1 MKLANLSIL
10 NKIAAAFGILLLLV
24 AGLGITAI
32 DRMSAINE
40 NALDVR
46 NNWLPSS
53 IGMADMESAVQS
65 YRLTVVNQ
73 MFNPAEHDNGE
84 KIAAARGRV
93 QNSRAAYTPLITAGT
108 DDVMYVA
115 TFDKQWPVLDE
126 STTKVMALLATDPTA
141 AREMLYGPNR
151 HAFSDLLATI
161 GGDIKF
167 NSDEGRKA
175 ADRGAEIY
183 SSTRMVIIA
192 VLIVGLVLAALLGA
206 VLVRAIATPVRA
218 MTDTMKRLADGDLA
232 VEIPDHHRADEI
244 GRMAATLLVFR
255 DNAQAA
261 RDLRDEAERVRVLK
275 DRRQA
280 AMDRHTN
287 DFGTTIAGVMESLT
301 GAAAELRDTANSM
314 AEQVSHIR
322 DSATG
327 TADGAAVASQTMA
340 SVAAGAEQM
349 SASISEISKQVAHVT
364 TAVRTAMDRAATTD
378 AKVAGMAEAAERVG
392 HVVQL
397 ITNIAGQTNLLAL
410 NATIEAARAGE
421 AGKGFAVVAGEVKAL
436 AAQTAKATDE
446 IGAQIGAIRATTEEA
461 VGAMR
466 EVTNA
471 IGQVE
476 QVATAIA
483 AAVEEQAAATREI
496 ASSVQTVTLG
506 AEQTAQSMHDVS
518 GTAVQ
523 ADGSSKHVL
532 KASEQLGETA
542 RTLQGEVDQF
552 LRAMADDHEEDRRR
566 YERIPGNGA
575 KAKLV
580 VAGQPET
587 DAVIENISR
596 GGVALLTPVTASAGS
611 EIQVTLP
618 DAGGPVMARVVRAA
632 DGRLALCF
640 RQDTATLGRVDRTL
654 DRIGGGRA
662 KAA

>member
-10 NKIAAAFGILLLLV
+10 SKISAAFGILLLLV

-32 DRMSAINE
+32 DRMSAIND

-46 NNWLPSS
+46 DNWLPSS

-73 MFNPAEHDNGE
+73 IFNPAERDNGE
-84 KIAAARGRV
+84 KIAAARQRV
-93 QNSRAAYTPLITAGT
+93 ESSRAAYAPFITAGT

-115 TFDKQWPVLDE
+115 AFDKQWPVLDE
-126 STTKVMALLATDPTA
+126 NTKQVTALLATNATA

-151 HAFSDLLATI
+151 VAFSDLMKPI
-161 GGDIKF
+161 GADIKF
-167 NSDEGRKA
+167 NSEEGRKA
-175 ADRGAEIY
+175 ADRGAAIY
-183 SSTRMVIIA
+183 GSTRTIIISA
-192 VLIVGLVLAALLGA
+192 LVVGLVLATLLGA

-218 MTDTMKRLADGDLA
+218 MTETMKRLADGDLT
-232 VEIPDHHRADEI
+232 VEIPDHHRSDEI
-244 GRMAATLLVFR
+244 GRMAATVLVFR
-255 DNAQAA
+255 DNALAA
-261 RDLRDEAERVRVLK
+261 RDLREEAERVRVQK
-275 DRRQA
+275 DRRQV

-287 DFGTTIAGVMESLT
+287 DFGTTIAGVMEHLT
-301 GAAAELRDTANSM
+301 GAAAELRNTANSM

-327 TADGAAVASQTMA
+327 TAEGAAVASQTMA

-421 AGKGFAVVAGEVKAL
+421 AGMGFAVVAGEVKAL

-446 IGAQIGAIRATTEEA
+446 IGSQIGAIRTTTEEA

-483 AAVEEQAAATREI
+483 AAVEQQAAAAHEI
-496 ASSVQTVTLG
+496 ASNVNAAATGVDHVSTVISDIE
-506 AEQTAQSMHDVS
+506 AIA
-518 GTAVQ
+518 
-523 ADGSSKHVL
+523 SK
-532 KASEQLGETA
+532 
-542 RTLQGEVDQF
+542 
-552 LRAMADDHEEDRRR
+552 
-566 YERIPGNGA
+566 
-575 KAKLV
+575 
-580 VAGQPET
+580 
-587 DAVIENISR
+587 
-596 GGVALLTPVTASAGS
+596 TASAVNALGNEAKEVADQTGS
-611 EIQVTLP
+611 IRTRVSAFTDDIQ
-618 DAGGPVMARVVRAA
+618 AMQA
-632 DGRLALCF
+632 
-640 RQDTATLGRVDRTL
+640 
-654 DRIGGGRA
+654 
-662 KAA
+662 